1 MNDNT
6 TVLLSNPGKVA
17 PDSNKEKHMKR
28 KGTDKS
34 LFNSNP
40 AYSFWDIYINNILPI
55 TTSPR
60 ESLGSLLI
68 FKHFLHTYL

>member
-40 AYSFWDIYINNILPI
+40 AYSF
-55 TTSPR
+55 
-60 ESLGSLLI
+60 
-68 FKHFLHTYL
+68 